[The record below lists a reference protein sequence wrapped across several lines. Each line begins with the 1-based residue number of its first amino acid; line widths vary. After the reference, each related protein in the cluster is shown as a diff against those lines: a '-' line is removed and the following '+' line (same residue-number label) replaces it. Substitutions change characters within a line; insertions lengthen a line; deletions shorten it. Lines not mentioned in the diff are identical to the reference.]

1 MFKLIAFCIVVLLLI
16 VWFSGYN
23 NGKNAYSVYGPG
35 DAQRRAHVPIK
46 RTLKP
51 AV

>member
-1 MFKLIAFCIVVLLLI
+1 MFKLIAFCIVMVLLI

-23 NGKNAYSVYGPG
+23 NGKNAYSVYRPG
-35 DAQRRAHVPIK
+35 YVNVPIK